1 MITATATT
9 CYDPSSIMKP
19 LLSIRGELHAP
30 YFIFLRCA
38 DKYSDL
44 EILRQFMLLKYR
56 PTALPAIDR
65 YAIIANDTQWTMI
78 ADDWF
83 YTMYHMP
90 STRLAVEL
98 LAKDFDV
105 FTCAVGDSDHSFEF

>member
-38 DKYSDL
+38 NKYSDL

-56 PTALPAIDR
+56 PTAFQQTDALHITLQVAESLGIRTRYLPSEVRVYAAPTPNRILAAIKR
-65 YAIIANDTQWTMI
+65 AGR
-78 ADDWF
+78 
-83 YTMYHMP
+83 
-90 STRLAVEL
+90 SLR
-98 LAKDFDV
+98 
-105 FTCAVGDSDHSFEF
+105 G